1 MLQDTRFESTWE
13 QCYRFRD
20 AVWAHAPTEIIERCS
35 AHSNAWTFSR
45 SGCCHR
51 VSSHSIVQCGWCSSW
66 LHCNENVFF
75 NTLNSVTA
83 LRFRGMSLV
92 LSLNIGSPAQMEGLI
107 TCYQRNLA
115 GRQRFFHKCHISA
128 CVGFVCLALMRN
140 SVVMLNVSLKM
151 RMYEW
156 CRAILVRSLFG

>member
-1 MLQDTRFESTWE
+1 MLSVPR
-13 QCYRFRD
+13 RGMGAR
-20 AVWAHAPTEIIERCS
+20 
-35 AHSNAWTFSR
+35 SNR
-45 SGCCHR
+45 NHR
-51 VSSHSIVQCGWCSSW
+51 TVQCAFQCLDVFAIWLLPQGQLTFYCSSVDGCSSW

-156 CRAILVRSLFG
+156 CRAISVRSLFG